1 MPAIG
6 ATINALRRTCA
17 PILMAAAWRCT
28 NENEGSEFYPHLR
41 RKRMRALR
49 FVVLRKRRRPVD
61 HAARKKAPRTGQDV
75 ERGEPEAAREPR
87 DAARAGE
94 SACEQI
100 RGANRRERIE
110 PAARSVARER
120 SRFARILDIAQD

>member
-17 PILMAAAWRCT
+17 PILIAAAGRCT

-41 RKRMRALR
+41 RKRMRASVLLL
-49 FVVLRKRRRPVD
+49 LRKRRRPVD
-61 HAARKKAPRTGQDV
+61 HAARKKAPRAGQDV
-75 ERGEPEAAREPR
+75 ERGKPDAAREAR

-94 SACEQI
+94 SAREQI
-100 RGANRRERIE
+100 GRADRRERVE
-110 PAARSVARER
+110 PAAR
-120 SRFARILDIAQD
+120 